1 MSNFTYSLVKSPE
14 VITGKTVYHGVVQ
27 TNGTLDRD
35 MIAQRLAVR
44 TKQDVALWRYFLDA
58 LNDELA
64 EEILAGYRVNLGQL
78 STGFA
83 IKGSFQSEDE
93 RWDAEKHQLIPTVR
107 TLDPLHSALKAV
119 KPENITLGLTCT
131 VYSAMDSV
139 TKRLNEITGTNLL
152 LLQGINLGVNT
163 ENPDEFVVLVDP
175 ETDEVKATATVV
187 RSDAVA
193 GHPQRRRGHRAR
205 PLRAQLASAVGPG
218 LRAQRQASKRSTSEA
233 KKSRVQRSSDGRSA
247 E

>member
-14 VITGKTVYHGVVQ
+14 VITGKNVYHGVIQ
-27 TNGTLDRD
+27 TNGTFDKD
-35 MIAQRLAVR
+35 VIAQRMAAK
-44 TKQDVALWRYFLDA
+44 TKQDVALWRYFIDA
-58 LNDELA
+58 LNNELA
-64 EEILAGYRVNLGQL
+64 EALLAGYRVNLGQL

-83 IKGSFQSEDE
+83 IRGSFQSEDE
-93 RWDAEKHQLIPTVR
+93 RWNEEKHQLIPTVR

-139 TKRLNEITGTNLL
+139 TKRLSEITGTNLL
-152 LLQGINLGVNT
+152 LLQGLNLGVNT

-187 RSDAVA
+187 RSDAQTIDCRFETPPAEGTYTLVVSCRN
-193 GHPQRRRGHRAR
+193 GAR
-205 PLRAQLASAVGPG
+205 ETLKPA
-218 LRAQRQASKRSTSEA
+218 TA
-233 KKSRVQRSSDGRSA
+233 KIKNVVVKA
-247 E
+247 A

>member
-1 MSNFTYSLVKSPE
+1 MATFTYSLTKVPDSFS
-14 VITGKTVYHGVVQ
+14 GKTVYRGNVQ
-27 TNGTLDRD
+27 TNGTLDKE

-64 EEILAGYRVNLGQL
+64 NEILAGYRVNLGQL

-93 RWDAEKHQLIPTVR
+93 RWDAEKHELIPTVR
-107 TLDPLHSALKAV
+107 TLEPLHSALKAV

-131 VYSAMDSV
+131 LYSAMDSV

-152 LLQGINLGVNT
+152 LLQGLNLGVNT

-187 RSDAVA
+187 RSDAQTIDCRFETPPAEGIYTLVVNC
-193 GHPQRRRGHRAR
+193 RNDAR
-205 PLRAQLASAVGPG
+205 ETLKPATAQIKNVVVKAA
-218 LRAQRQASKRSTSEA
+218 
-233 KKSRVQRSSDGRSA
+233 
-247 E
+247 

>member
-1 MSNFTYSLVKSPE
+1 MATFTYSLTKVPDSFS
-14 VITGKTVYHGVVQ
+14 GKTVYRGNVQ

-64 EEILAGYRVNLGQL
+64 EALLAGYRVNLGQL

-152 LLQGINLGVNT
+152 LL
-163 ENPDEFVVLVDP
+163 
-175 ETDEVKATATVV
+175 
-187 RSDAVA
+187 
-193 GHPQRRRGHRAR
+193 
-205 PLRAQLASAVGPG
+205 
-218 LRAQRQASKRSTSEA
+218 
-233 KKSRVQRSSDGRSA
+233 
-247 E
+247 

>member
-14 VITGKTVYHGVVQ
+14 VITGKKVYHGVVQ

-139 TKRLNEITGTNLL
+139 TKRLSEITGTNLL
-152 LLQGINLGVNT
+152 LLQGLNLGVNT

-175 ETDEVKATATVV
+175 ETDEVKATATIV
-187 RSDAVA
+187 RSDAQTLDCRFETPPAEGAYTLVVSCRN
-193 GHPQRRRGHRAR
+193 GAR
-205 PLRAQLASAVGPG
+205 ETLKPA
-218 LRAQRQASKRSTSEA
+218 TA
-233 KKSRVQRSSDGRSA
+233 KIKNMVVKA
-247 E
+247 A

>member
-1 MSNFTYSLVKSPE
+1 MATFTYSLTKVPDSFS
-14 VITGKTVYHGVVQ
+14 GKTVFRGNVQ

-35 MIAQRLAVR
+35 MIAQKLAER
-44 TKQDVALWRYFLDA
+44 TKQDVALWKYFLDA
-58 LNDELA
+58 LNAELA

-93 RWDAEKHQLIPTVR
+93 RWDGEKHQLIPTIR

-152 LLQGINLGVNT
+152 LLQGLNLGINT

-175 ETDEVKATATVV
+175 ETDAVKATATVV
-187 RSDAVA
+187 RSDAQTIDCRFETPPAEGTYTLVVSCRN
-193 GHPQRRRGHRAR
+193 GAR
-205 PLRAQLASAVGPG
+205 ESLKPATAQIKNVVVKAA
-218 LRAQRQASKRSTSEA
+218 
-233 KKSRVQRSSDGRSA
+233 
-247 E
+247 

>member
-1 MSNFTYSLVKSPE
+1 MATFTYSLTKVPDGFS
-14 VITGKTVYHGVVQ
+14 GKTVYRGNVQ
-27 TNGTLDRD
+27 TNGTLDKD
-35 MIAQRLAVR
+35 MIAKRLAVR

-119 KPENITLGLTCT
+119 TL
-131 VYSAMDSV
+131 VEAVPAPVSPVSID
-139 TKRLNEITGTNLL
+139 K
-152 LLQGINLGVNT
+152 
-163 ENPDEFVVLVDP
+163 
-175 ETDEVKATATVV
+175 V
-187 RSDAVA
+187 RND
-193 GHPQRRRGHRAR
+193 RD
-205 PLRAQLASAVGPG
+205 
-218 LRAQRQASKRSTSEA
+218 ASKEGDRMTLATGQFSVFGENLKSGDDMPTVTVEA
-233 KKSRVQRSSDGRSA
+233 KTADGEWTEMPMDEIVETTAAEIFVRLDGLPFSEDEYVKFRVTVENELGSA
-247 E
+247 SHEGSLI